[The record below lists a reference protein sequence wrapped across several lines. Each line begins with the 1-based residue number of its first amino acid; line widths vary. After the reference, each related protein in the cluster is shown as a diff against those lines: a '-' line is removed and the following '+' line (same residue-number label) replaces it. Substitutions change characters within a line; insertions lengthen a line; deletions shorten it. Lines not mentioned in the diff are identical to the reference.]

1 MSQPVIGVTLDS
13 EEPGG
18 YSRLPWYALRQN
30 YCEAVARAG
39 GLPILLPHEP
49 SQAEAYLERI
59 DGLVV
64 TGGAFDVDPAL
75 FGAATR
81 HATVKLKTKRT
92 AFEIEIT
99 KGALARNMP
108 VLGICGGQQLLNVV
122 LGGTLIQH
130 IPDEVSDALAHEQP
144 NPRTRWPASVRGLGC
159 SWGSESETSS
169 GICWIR
175 VPPRTTFSNC
185 WPPQMPSTGML
196 RASAPFAAA
205 SSKAVRRSLVVT
217 LGCRVSAP
225 NKAGSTSKPPPVMTS
240 PSIPSR

>member
-18 YSRLPWYALRQN
+18 YSKLPWYALRQN

-39 GLPILLPHEP
+39 ALPILLPHEP
-49 SQAEAYLERI
+49 EQAGAYLERI

-122 LGGTLIQH
+122 LGGTLSTLYPVCVAHAHDRLSGDRILA
-130 IPDEVSDALAHEQP
+130 VSSSLILVNGVGSVLGPLIGTIAMRWFEIDGVLYMMAGAAGMLTVLALGRSLAAASPLRLARPFTVLAPELAALAH
-144 NPRTRWPASVRGLGC
+144 G
-159 SWGSESETSS
+159 
-169 GICWIR
+169 
-175 VPPRTTFSNC
+175 
-185 WPPQMPSTGML
+185 
-196 RASAPFAAA
+196 
-205 SSKAVRRSLVVT
+205 
-217 LGCRVSAP
+217 
-225 NKAGSTSKPPPVMTS
+225 AGEPGAGDATE
-240 PSIPSR
+240 